1 MSAAPTTTHRVMT
14 TVRDA
19 EQAQAV
25 LAELSGPQGHLV
37 VEHSGRS
44 TVIPPELGRMIQR
57 LLDAVAQGETITVS
71 RLPKELTTSAAA
83 ALLDISRPTLMK
95 MIESGEIPSHKV
107 GSHHRLLASDVIAAR
122 RARRAREFAAFQALR
137 DMDEEFGF
145 DD

>member
-14 TVRDA
+14 TIRDA
-19 EQAQAV
+19 EQARAV
-25 LAELSGPQGHLV
+25 LAELSGPQGNLV

-95 MIESGEIPSHKV
+95 LIESGQIASHKV
-107 GSHHRLLASDVIAAR
+107 GSHHRLLASDVMAAKK
-122 RARRAREFAAFQALR
+122 ARRARELAAFNALR
-137 DMDEEFGF
+137 ELDDELGL
-145 DD
+145 D

>member
-95 MIESGEIPSHKV
+95 LIESGQIASHKV
-107 GSHHRLLASDVIAAR
+107 GSHHRLLASDVMAAKK
-122 RARRAREFAAFQALR
+122 ARRARELAAFNALR
-137 DMDEEFGF
+137 ELDDELGL
-145 DD
+145 D

>member
-1 MSAAPTTTHRVMT
+1 MT

-25 LAELSGPQGHLV
+25 LAELSGPRGHLV

-57 LLDAVAQGETITVS
+57 LLDAVARGETITVS

-95 MIESGEIPSHKV
+95 LIESGQIASHKV
-107 GSHHRLLASDVIAAR
+107 GSHHRLLASDVMAAKK
-122 RARRAREFAAFQALR
+122 ARRARELAAFNALR
-137 DMDEEFGF
+137 ELDDELGL
-145 DD
+145 D